1 MTTIRQK
8 YFELKK
14 IQSEYL
20 NENIIKQLLMIVNNI
35 NDDFHLLNCFDGECK
50 NIDLLNSYIREILIG
65 KPFQYVIGK
74 ANFCG
79 HIFYVDENVLIP
91 RNETEELTGLVI
103 KNIKSLYNRQN
114 VQIFD
119 VCCGSGCIGI
129 SLKKAFLE
137 SSVYLSDISEKCL
150 SIASKNKNDL
160 GVDVTLLQGDMLQP
174 FIENNLKA
182 DVIVCNPPYIPSKDT
197 VHEQTLRYEPH
208 LALFANPDTY
218 FYEELFKNAPKVLNK
233 KGLICLEIGE
243 DMEASLTKLVNK
255 YFPTSKYDFYKDMY
269 SKTRFL
275 IIIREE
281 R

>member
-20 NENIIKQLLMIVNNI
+20 NENIIKQLLMIVNDI

-50 NIDLLNSYIREILIG
+50 NIDLLNSYVQEITLG

-74 ANFCG
+74 AYFCG
-79 HIFYVDENVLIP
+79 YVFYVDENVLIP
-91 RNETEELTGLVI
+91 RNETEELTNLVI
-103 KNIKSLYNRQN
+103 ELIKKIYNRQN
-114 VQIFD
+114 IQIFD

-137 SSVYLSDISEKCL
+137 SSVYLSDISESCL
-150 SIASKNKNDL
+150 SIASKNKTNL

-182 DVIVCNPPYIPSKDT
+182 DVIVCNPPYILSKDT
-197 VHEQTLRYEPH
+197 VHEQTFRYEPH

-243 DMEASLTKLVNK
+243 DMEASLTKLINK